1 MKFWTNKYKN
11 FIYELNCDE
20 LVKNKEIETKKLFN
34 FCNLNCYKKIFDFY
48 KNAKTIKTVSINQV
62 KKPIYSNSINSSSNY
77 TNYFDFLD
85 HIEDF

>member
-1 MKFWTNKYKN
+1 MKFWKNKYKN
-11 FIYELNCDE
+11 FIYELSYDE

-34 FCNLNCYKKIFDFY
+34 FCNLKWDKKIFDFY

-77 TNYFDFLD
+77 INYFDFLD